1 MGKSIAMNINPIIHL
16 WFDWDSIDLR
26 MTQPGLP
33 SSWSLGLVVF
43 RASQPCWT
51 SSSSRHIFFFSQQVA
66 RAKMVCF
73 TAKTHIMPSV
83 DTIAP
88 TFCWVVHSGSSNSR
102 TGKTILFH
110 RWLVALPEDTSSISS
125 THVVSLTMTCNCSSG
140 EGRCSTLFL
149 ASLGIATYVVFIH
162 TDRHTH

>member
-1 MGKSIAMNINPIIHL
+1 MGKSITMNINPIIHL
-16 WFDWDSIDLR
+16 WFDWDSIDLS

-51 SSSSRHIFFFSQQVA
+51 SSSSRHIFFFFSQQVA

-88 TFCWVVHSGSSNSR
+88 TFCWVVHSSSSNSR

-110 RWLVALPEDTSSISS
+110 RWLDYLLLFQKTQVQYPALMSCRSQWPVTAVLGREDAAPS
-125 THVVSLTMTCNCSSG
+125 
-140 EGRCSTLFL
+140 F
-149 ASLGIATYVVFIH
+149 
-162 TDRHTH
+162 